1 MAPSMIFMIVFDAL
15 ILLGAVILFLRP
27 SFTLKLLTWIL
38 RHTLVRLRVEG
49 LENIP
54 DSGPVLIVSNHVSLI
69 DMLLIQSVSRRPVRF
84 MVHQE
89 VLEFVPTRFIFW
101 YLGVIR
107 VPSIRRPK
115 AMQRFF
121 RRVRGELRKGEVLCL
136 FPEGESPATAGLCVS
151 VPALRRCCRPELT
164 FRSYRSGSACSGA
177 GCFPCMTENSNTAL
191 RARCR

>member
-136 FPEGESPATAGLCVS
+136 FPEGGISGNGGLM
-151 VPALRRCCRPELT
+151 R
-164 FRSYRSGSACSGA
+164 FRSGVAPLLPA
-177 GCFPCMTENSNTAL
+177 GVEDRKSVV
-191 RARCR
+191 

>member
-107 VPSIRRPK
+107 VPVDPAAEGDAAFFPAGTRRTS
-115 AMQRFF
+115 QRGGALPVSGGGNLRQRRAYAFPF
-121 RRVRGELRKGEVLCL
+121 RRC
-136 FPEGESPATAGLCVS
+136 AAAAG
-151 VPALRRCCRPELT
+151 
-164 FRSYRSGSACSGA
+164 RS
-177 GCFPCMTENSNTAL
+177 
-191 RARCR
+191 